1 MTLLCLVLLCL
12 SPPHWPRQSPALRR
26 YHCPVFCPAIRH
38 LPVPHRP
45 VLRHLA
51 VSRLVFRRWT
61 VRRQSSLRL
70 WSHPALRPQLHRAY
84 FLILHLLL
92 HLVLCSPPHP
102 VLRLLYY
109 LVLRLPP
116 HPVLGLLHH
125 LVVQLTLHLSAQ
137 QVLRLPRQFV
147 ALLVLHLSLHPVPGT
162 QLHLILRLPRRLVI
176 RLMLRL
182 SLHLVPRLIVCSS
195 LHLTLRRV
203 LRLVLHRTPQFCSV
217 WGSVRCCFRRFIWEA
232 VWRHI

>member
-1 MTLLCLVLLCL
+1 MTRLCLVLLCL

-51 VSRLVFRRWT
+51 VSHLVFRRWT
-61 VRRQSSLRL
+61 VRQSSLRL

-92 HLVLCSPPHP
+92 HLVLCLPPHPVFRSPPHP

-147 ALLVLHLSLHPVPGT
+147 ALLVLH
-162 QLHLILRLPRRLVI
+162 
-176 RLMLRL
+176 
-182 SLHLVPRLIVCSS
+182 
-195 LHLTLRRV
+195 
-203 LRLVLHRTPQFCSV
+203 
-217 WGSVRCCFRRFIWEA
+217 
-232 VWRHI
+232 